1 VKVKFTLIQKA
12 KILNRINGLTGNAGP
27 ANVPDDFSAVHN
39 MAWFPLRLFKTT
51 PPHRQALRRHGQRRH
66 AHFQQTRSEWS
77 LFQGWQLIAP
87 DWRRKP
93 WVIASATVIVALLSA
108 LVLPSVASVLRPNA
122 TDETNAVAIP
132 LPQNPIETFL
142 PGANDDRVALID
154 GVYAPLSEAT
164 QWTSITIERGQTLGE
179 IFARLGIDSR
189 QLARLVAAAPS
200 ADSFTRLRPGD
211 RIGIRRDDTGKLLA
225 LQLNVDSDTRRI
237 VEINGDK
244 VSERTI
250 DRPLE
255 KRVRAASGQIVGS
268 LFGAGEEAGL
278 DDSTI
283 IRLAKV
289 FGYDIDF
296 AQDLRRGDQFSV
308 VFEELYRDGEI
319 VAGGEIIAAT
329 FMNRG
334 RRYDALRFEKSDGS
348 VEYYDQAGRPLRKA
362 FIRTPVEFSRISSR
376 FSSARRHPIL
386 GTVRAHKG
394 VDYAAPSGTSIMAAA
409 EGRIRFAGWKNGYG
423 RVVEIDHGRG
433 HSTLYAH
440 MSRFGKSAKVG
451 ARVRQGDTIGYVGMT
466 GLATAP
472 HLHYEF
478 RINGAHRDPL
488 KVTLPP
494 PEPLPGTL
502 MAKFRAVTAPF
513 IRQLAQAEIRS
524 TTLAQR

>member
-1 VKVKFTLIQKA
+1 
-12 KILNRINGLTGNAGP
+12 
-27 ANVPDDFSAVHN
+27 
-39 MAWFPLRLFKTT
+39 MAWFPVRLFKQA
-51 PPHRQALRRHGQRRH
+51 PPHRQALRRHAQRRH
-66 AHFQQTRSEWS
+66 AHFYQLRSDWT
-77 LFQGWQLIAP
+77 LFQRWTLVDL

-93 WVIASATVIVALLSA
+93 WVVATATALVAVFGM
-108 LVLPSVASVLRPNA
+108 LVLPSFASIFRDSMLDDAHAMRIA
-122 TDETNAVAIP
+122 
-132 LPQNPIETFL
+132 LPAAPIETFEL
-142 PGANDDRVALID
+142 GRGDDRVALID
-154 GVYAPLSEAT
+154 GVYAPLSEAA
-164 QWTSITIERGQTLGE
+164 QWTSVTIERGQTLGE
-179 IFARLGIDSR
+179 IFAKFGISSR

-211 RIGIRRDDTGKLLA
+211 RIGIRRDGSGVLTA
-225 LQLNVDSDTRRI
+225 LQLDVDSDTRRI
-237 VEINGDK
+237 VEIDGDK
-244 VSERTI
+244 ISERTI
-250 DRPLE
+250 ERPLE
-255 KRVRAASGQIVGS
+255 KRMRVASGRIVGS

-278 DDSTI
+278 DDGTI
-283 IRLAKV
+283 IKLAKV

-308 VFEELYRDGEI
+308 VFEEFYRDGE
-319 VAGGEIIAAT
+319 VVPGGDIIAAT
-329 FMNRG
+329 FVNRG
-334 RRYDALRFEKSDGS
+334 RRFDALRFEKADGS

-394 VDYAAPSGTSIMAAA
+394 VDYAAPSGTPIIAAA
-409 EGRIRFAGWKNGYG
+409 EGRVRFAGWKNGYG

-440 MSRFGKSAKVG
+440 MSRFGANAKVG
-451 ARVRQGDTIGYVGMT
+451 TRVRQGDNIGYVGMT

-478 RINGAHRDPL
+478 RINGVHRDPL

-513 IRQLAQAEIRS
+513 IQQLAQAELRS
-524 TTLAQR
+524 ATIAQR

>member
-1 VKVKFTLIQKA
+1 LFLVS
-12 KILNRINGLTGNAGP
+12 R
-27 ANVPDDFSAVHN
+27 
-39 MAWFPLRLFKTT
+39 MAWFPVRLFKQSQ
-51 PPHRQALRRHGQRRH
+51 PHRQALRRHAQRRH
-66 AHFQQTRSEWS
+66 AHFYQLRSDWT
-77 LFQGWQLIAP
+77 LFQDWSGRRLDWHHRPMLLAAGAVLVAVLAIAA
-87 DWRRKP
+87 WSMLTGLFRGG
-93 WVIASATVIVALLSA
+93 AL
-108 LVLPSVASVLRPNA
+108 
-122 TDETNAVAIP
+122 DEANAVAVQ
-132 LPQNPIETFL
+132 LPAAPIETYA
-142 PGANDDRVALID
+142 PSEGDERVALID
-154 GVYAPLSEAT
+154 GVYAPLSEAS

-179 IFARLGIDSR
+179 IFARLGISSR

-211 RIGIRRDDTGKLLA
+211 RIGIRRDAGGGLTA
-225 LQLNVDSDTRRI
+225 LQLDVDGDTRRV
-237 VEINGDK
+237 VEINGEK
-244 VSERTI
+244 IAERTI
-250 DRPLE
+250 ERPIE
-255 KRVRAASGQIVGS
+255 KRMRVASGHIRGS

-329 FMNRG
+329 FVNRG
-334 RRYDALRFEKSDGS
+334 RRYEALRFQKPDGG

-394 VDYAAPSGTSIMAAA
+394 VDYAAPSGTPIMAAA
-409 EGRIRFAGWKNGYG
+409 DGRVTFAGWKSGYG
-423 RVVEIDHGRG
+423 RVVIVDHGRG
-433 HSTLYAH
+433 HTTLYAH

-451 ARVRQGDTIGYVGMT
+451 TRVRQGDNVGYVGMT

-478 RINGAHRDPL
+478 RINGLHRDPL

-494 PEPLPGTL
+494 PQPLPGSL
-502 MAKFRAVTAPF
+502 MAKFRAATVPY
-513 IRQLAQAEIRS
+513 IRQLAQAETRS
-524 TTLAQR
+524 AQIAQR

>member
-1 VKVKFTLIQKA
+1 
-12 KILNRINGLTGNAGP
+12 
-27 ANVPDDFSAVHN
+27 
-39 MAWFPLRLFKTT
+39 MAWFPIQLFKQAM
-51 PPHRQALRRHGQRRH
+51 PHRQALRRHAQRRH
-66 AHFQQTRSEWS
+66 AHFYQTRSDWT
-77 LFQGWQLIAP
+77 LFQNWPRVSL

-93 WVIASATVIVALLSA
+93 WIIATATALVALFGM
-108 LVLPSVASVLRPNA
+108 LVLPSFASIFRDSVLDRANA
-122 TDETNAVAIP
+122 LDVV
-132 LPQNPIETFL
+132 LPESPIETFEL
-142 PGANDDRVALID
+142 GRGDERVALID
-154 GVYAPLSEAT
+154 GVYAPLSEAA
-164 QWTSITIERGQTLGE
+164 QWTSVTIERGQTLGE
-179 IFARLGIDSR
+179 IFARFGISSR
-189 QLARLVAAAPS
+189 QLARIVAAAPS

-211 RIGIRRDDTGKLLA
+211 RIGIRRDGSGTLTA
-225 LQLNVDSDTRRI
+225 LQLDVDGDTRRI
-237 VEINGDK
+237 VEIDGDR

-250 DRPLE
+250 ERPVE
-255 KRVRAASGQIVGS
+255 KRLRVASGLIVGS

-278 DDSTI
+278 DDGTI
-283 IRLAKV
+283 IKLAKV

-308 VFEELYRDGEI
+308 VFEENYRDGEV
-319 VAGGEIIAAT
+319 VAGGDIIAAT
-329 FMNRG
+329 FVNRG
-334 RRYDALRFEKSDGS
+334 RRFDALRFEKSDGS

-394 VDYAAPSGTSIMAAA
+394 VDYAAPSGTPIMAAA
-409 EGRIRFAGWKNGYG
+409 EGRVRFAGWKNGYG

-440 MSRFGKSAKVG
+440 MSRFGANAKVG
-451 ARVRQGDTIGYVGMT
+451 TRVRQGDNIGHVGMT

-478 RINGAHRDPL
+478 RINGVHRDPL

-502 MAKFRAVTAPF
+502 MAKFRAATAPY
-513 IRQLAQAEIRS
+513 IKQLAQAEARS
-524 TTLAQR
+524 SVAIAQR

>member
-1 VKVKFTLIQKA
+1 
-12 KILNRINGLTGNAGP
+12 
-27 ANVPDDFSAVHN
+27 
-39 MAWFPLRLFKTT
+39 MAWFPIRLFKPAT
-51 PPHRQALRRHGQRRH
+51 PHRQALRRHSQRRH
-66 AHFQQTRSEWS
+66 AHFQSFRPAWS
-77 LFQGWQLIAP
+77 ILQNLTSVAT
-87 DWRRKP
+87 DWRRRP
-93 WVIASATVIVALLSA
+93 WVIAVATTLVALFSA
-108 LVLPSVASVLRPNA
+108 LVLPSIASVVRPNA
-122 TDETNAVAIP
+122 VADANAISLA
-132 LPQNPIETFL
+132 LPKAPIETFL
-142 PGANDDRVALID
+142 PGAGDDRIALIN

-189 QLARLVAAAPS
+189 QLARIVAAAPS

-211 RIGIRRDDTGKLLA
+211 RIGIRRDDSGALMA
-225 LQLNVDSDTRRI
+225 LQLDVDSDTRRV
-237 VEINGDK
+237 VEIDGNK

-250 DRPLE
+250 ERPVE

-268 LFGAGEEAGL
+268 LFGAGEQAGL

-308 VFEELYRDGEI
+308 VFEEVYRDGEI
-319 VAGGEIIAAT
+319 VTGGEIIAAT

-334 RRYDALRFEKSDGS
+334 RRYDALRFAKPDGS
-348 VEYYDQAGRPLRKA
+348 IEYYDQTGRPLRKA

-409 EGRIRFAGWKNGYG
+409 EGHVRFAGWKNGYG

-440 MSRFGKSAKVG
+440 MSGFGKSARIG
-451 ARVRQGDTIGYVGMT
+451 TRVRQGDNIGYVGMT

-478 RINGAHRDPL
+478 RINGVHRDPL

-494 PEPLPGTL
+494 PEPLPQRL
-502 MAKFRAVTAPF
+502 MAKFHAMTAPY
-513 IRQLAQAEIRS
+513 IKQLAQVEVRS
-524 TTLAQR
+524 VALAQR